1 MVWSRRA
8 TLAFEHEFPFVSVER
23 LPNLMGDDTSPAPLS
38 PDKPNRFSRSVR
50 LPSRPCPTSPQ
61 LLSAIDSGDPRAAL
75 ISGVVEIHNP
85 SPLSGTAWYFTV
97 PPSVIS

>member
-1 MVWSRRA
+1 M
-8 TLAFEHEFPFVSVER
+8 
-23 LPNLMGDDTSPAPLS
+23 
-38 PDKPNRFSRSVR
+38 PDV
-50 LPSRPCPTSPQ
+50 TQ